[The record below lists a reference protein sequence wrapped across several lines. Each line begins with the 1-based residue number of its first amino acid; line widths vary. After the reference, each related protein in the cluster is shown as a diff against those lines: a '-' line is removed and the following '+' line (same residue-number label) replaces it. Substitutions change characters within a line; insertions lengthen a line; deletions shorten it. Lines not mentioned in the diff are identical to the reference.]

1 MCVFVYV
8 CVRCRLSGQMQ
19 NHLAADFAG
28 ITVSLALCVCVYGG
42 GDIRPINL

>member
-19 NHLAADFAG
+19 NHLAADFVG
-28 ITVSLALCVCVYGG
+28 ITVSLALRVCVVMGEG
-42 GDIRPINL
+42 ILDP